1 MGWLLGLLFF
11 SSKGACYIS
20 MVSQR
25 LSLNGGVA
33 IFYYP
38 EKLKIVVL
46 DGQRTQ
52 SKYPIL

>member
-1 MGWLLGLLFF
+1 M
-11 SSKGACYIS
+11 IT
-20 MVSQR
+20 QR
-25 LSLNGGVA
+25 LSLKGGVA

>member
-1 MGWLLGLLFF
+1 M
-11 SSKGACYIS
+11 IT
-20 MVSQR
+20 QR
-25 LSLNGGVA
+25 LSLKGGVA

-46 DGQRTQ
+46 GGQKTQ